1 MQDIISLFLTNTP
14 EKGPIPRFSER
25 KALNFS
31 LFVYLILKFSR
42 ARVIIYKRPARKHRF
57 AGPKRTGG
65 LEENAV
71 DNNIRM
77 RTSAFGGFNKNDVLA
92 YIDALSRKYKAVEN
106 ELNGRINELT
116 SSREA
121 LAVQVGEFSARISE
135 LEEACAKA
143 QEAAEKTKAEREA
156 ARSEATELR
165 RKAVLLEV
173 ENNRLKS
180 QISSGEKEA
189 EKVREEK
196 EKIADAIID
205 ARKNAQLIMNSA
217 RDQAVGKIRDA
228 EEEIHGLHHKV
239 EGFISDVEAM
249 KRAMAEMLRRVE
261 GNVSEIG
268 LRLEELHKEVYKID
282 NSLKL
287 ISLDTGVEKLR
298 IKREENAEES
308 GFSSDDSAM

>member
-1 MQDIISLFLTNTP
+1 
-14 EKGPIPRFSER
+14 
-25 KALNFS
+25 
-31 LFVYLILKFSR
+31 
-42 ARVIIYKRPARKHRF
+42 
-57 AGPKRTGG
+57 
-65 LEENAV
+65 
-71 DNNIRM
+71 M

-156 ARSEATELR
+156 ATELR

-228 EEEIHGLHHKV
+228 EEEINGLHHKV
-239 EGFISDVEAM
+239 EGFISDVETM